1 MFRWPVT
8 VPAFVRFGG
17 SGNGGTVAPPCL
29 ETRDVSVGGRHVKLG
44 VADGDGPTVLFVH
57 GWGLTHHSYA
67 PPVRALA
74 GAGFR
79 VLAPDLPGF
88 GGTSDLAAGKISYS
102 GFAGFL
108 DELLGELVSDES
120 VHVVGHSFGG
130 GVATQFTHDFPERV
144 RSLVLVDAV
153 SGATWTRSAT
163 QSQLLAARPLWDW
176 AYHLLQELPR
186 GGAPRAVPGILGE
199 VVGNLVKHPAS
210 LGLTAHLIRRSDLR
224 PELTMLQERRVPVTV
239 VWGAND
245 QVVPRAAYE
254 DLCEALGVEGQ
265 TVEGS
270 HSWPMSS
277 PARFADVVGGALRP
291 QPLSA

>member
-17 SGNGGTVAPPCL
+17 SGNGGAVAPPSL
-29 ETRDVSVGGRHVKLG
+29 LSRPVSVGERRVALG
-44 VADGDGPTVLFVH
+44 VADGGGPTVLFLH

-67 PPVRALA
+67 RPIRALA

-88 GGTSDLAAGKISYS
+88 GGTADLAAGKISYG

-108 DELLGELVSDES
+108 DELVGELEGEEP

-130 GVATQFTHDFPERV
+130 GVATQFSHDFPGRV

-153 SGATWTRSAT
+153 SGATWTRSTT
-163 QSQLLAARPLWDW
+163 QAQLLASRPLWDW
-176 AYHLLQELPR
+176 AYHLMLELPV

-199 VVGNLVKHPAS
+199 VVGNLMKHPAS

-224 PELTMLQERRVPVTV
+224 YELAVLQERHVPVTV
-239 VWGAND
+239 VWGTGD

-254 DLCEALGVEGQ
+254 DLCEALGVAGQ
-265 TVEGS
+265 AVPGT
-270 HSWPMSS
+270 HSWPLSS
-277 PARFADVVGGALRP
+277 PARFADIVGDALRRE
-291 QPLSA
+291 PLTA